1 MLVMSRGMAS
11 RRLFK
16 RKSTQAVGPSTKFMT
31 RPIGGYD
38 FPKTHDRCPRCSVVS
53 CRDAI
58 EASSRHVRIARCILW
73 FVPASDWLLGVG
85 ARRAVVCRAFFG
97 DQHRGGA

>member
-1 MLVMSRGMAS
+1 MCVSRGAFCGSFLLLIGCLALVPGGQSFAERSSGINTVEVHEWWVGS
-11 RRLFK
+11 R
-16 RKSTQAVGPSTKFMT
+16 
-31 RPIGGYD
+31 
-38 FPKTHDRCPRCSVVS
+38 
-53 CRDAI
+53 
-58 EASSRHVRIARCILW
+58 RIARCILW